1 MQYAYISWPS
11 TKASLLAP
19 ASCVKFD
26 AFPFHFFAIC
36 VFSFWQRLFSLK
48 RKPEKARKWK
58 INQVNGNIQSV
69 SSYNRATQMA
79 KPSAP
84 PTQTY
89 FTLPFPHLQTQ
100 FSRKSKCYD
109 FSFFYLVNV
118 ICAAH
123 TIHTQR
129 RKKMNFMQ
137 TLHIWDLCSIF
148 RKIGK

>member
-1 MQYAYISWPS
+1 MPCNRVWLESWPILLHNYSFTLTGMLAHGPRRCSTHPWPS
-11 TKASLLAP
+11 TKASFLAP
-19 ASCVKFD
+19 ASCGKFD

-69 SSYNRATQMA
+69 SSNNRATQMA

-89 FTLPFPHLQTQ
+89 LSLPFPYLQTQ

-109 FSFFYLVNV
+109 FSFF
-118 ICAAH
+118 
-123 TIHTQR
+123 
-129 RKKMNFMQ
+129 
-137 TLHIWDLCSIF
+137 
-148 RKIGK
+148 